1 MAFLSKAVFDY
12 RRGLMCDLMRARDLD
27 ALGFQGPD
35 FFQFATNYHTDVRP
49 WERPILVVVP
59 MDGEPFAV
67 MNELST
73 NHIRMAEERGTL
85 WVTDITLYAE
95 HPKVTARQPL
105 VSQWPE
111 AVAETL
117 RGRGLATARIGLEST
132 GGPMARVSGLLPR
145 IDLVPFER
153 EMRALRLVKHGEEL
167 EIMRQAAALSDW
179 VQDRYRENIRPGRM
193 VQELDHAMAGLF
205 AEEGARRF
213 PGENLEVRAWSLSG
227 PPSASPHGDGAPNGQ
242 RIEEGHVIV
251 NIVIPRLNGLVI
263 ENERTWFCGKPSNR
277 QAAYYETSRAANEAG
292 IEAAVAG
299 NPVAAIDATAQS
311 VIEKAGFAEYIFH
324 RTGHGMGLAG
334 HEFPE
339 DMAFNTRPLMAG
351 EVYSVEPGIYV
362 YGLGGFRMDDSVVI
376 GKTPEVLTKTAK
388 DIGSQTVG

>member
-12 RRGLMCDLMRARDLD
+12 RRDLMGDLMRARDLD
-27 ALGFQGPD
+27 ALGFQGPE
-35 FFQFATNYHTDVRP
+35 FCQFATNYHTDVRP

-59 MDGEPFAV
+59 LEGEPFAV

-73 NHIRMAEERGTL
+73 NHIRMAGERGTL

-105 VSQWPE
+105 VTQWPE

-117 RGRGLATARIGLEST
+117 RSRGLASARIGLEST
-132 GGPMARVSGLLPR
+132 GGPMARVPGLLPR

-153 EMRALRLVKHGEEL
+153 EMRALSLVKHAEEL

-242 RIEEGHVIV
+242 RIEEGLVIV

-277 QAAYYETSRAANEAG
+277 HAAYYEASRAANEAG

-299 NPVAAIDATAQS
+299 NPVAAIDAAAQS
-311 VIEKAGFAEYIFH
+311 VIEKAGFAEHIFH

-334 HEFPE
+334 HEFPD
-339 DMAFNTRPLMAG
+339 DMAFNTRALMAG

-388 DIGSQTVG
+388 DINSQTVG